1 MGLEEGRGGSG
12 GKIHPLPPM
21 PLGKKRLLGLHHSF
35 HTTHFQIIPSP
46 FRFERLASDVLKD
59 LNGLRGISSLPRG
72 DEVGGI
78 ASISL
83 RKLKRASTSGLL
95 QVGTVFSV
103 KPGDSSEV

>member
-1 MGLEEGRGGSG
+1 MGLEKGQGGPG

-21 PLGKKRLLGLHHSF
+21 PLGMERLLGLHHGF

-46 FRFERLASDVLKD
+46 LRCERLASDVLKD
-59 LNGLRGISSLPRG
+59 LNDLRGISSLPKG

-103 KPGDSSEV
+103 KPGDSTE